1 VCLDGVN
8 SMSGNVPDLPTLAA
22 VCRSRGATL
31 YVDDAHGFGVIGE
44 RGPDESCPYGSRGNG
59 VVRHTGEAYDGIVL
73 TAGFSK
79 AYSSLLAFLALP
91 TELKDR
97 LKTAA
102 APYLYSGPS
111 PTASLA
117 TVLAGLDV
125 NERRGDGIRA
135 ELYRKTARVLDHL
148 DDLEVR
154 TLNTDRL
161 PIVEIPLADPA
172 DLDAVAA
179 FLWEEGIYV
188 TLAAY
193 PLVPRDRVGF
203 RVQITALNSDED
215 IERLTATLSRL
226 AARFRLRSK
235 E

>member
-1 VCLDGVN
+1 
-8 SMSGNVPDLPTLAA
+8 M
-22 VCRSRGATL
+22 
-31 YVDDAHGFGVIGE
+31 
-44 RGPDESCPYGSRGNG
+44 RGNSL
-59 VVRHTGEAYDGIVL
+59 VRHTGETYDRIVL
-73 TAGFSK
+73 VGGFSK

-91 TELKDR
+91 TDLKNR

-117 TVLAGLDV
+117 TALAGLDV
-125 NERRGDGIRA
+125 NDSRGDALRA
-135 ELYRKTARVLDHL
+135 ELYRKTVRVLDHL
-148 DDLEVR
+148 DALGVS

-161 PIVEIPLADPA
+161 PIVEIPLADPT

-188 TLAAY
+188 TLAAH

-215 IERLTATLSRL
+215 IDRLNSTLTSL
-226 AARFRLRSK
+226 AGRFRLWPRN
-235 E
+235 